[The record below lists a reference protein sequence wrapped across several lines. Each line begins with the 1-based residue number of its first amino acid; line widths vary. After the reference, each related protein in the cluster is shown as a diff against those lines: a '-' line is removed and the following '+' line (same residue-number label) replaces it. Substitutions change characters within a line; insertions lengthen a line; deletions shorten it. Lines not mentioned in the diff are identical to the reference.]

1 MQWQLLRVSCAA
13 DIIRHMTRQEGTARM
28 NKKPKGRSPTR
39 GSSGRSYRN
48 DTGLTRQPKKMR
60 GRKPSSQRWL
70 TRQLN
75 DPFVAEA
82 KSKGYRS
89 RAALKLAQIDDRFKL
104 LRPGM
109 AIVDLGC
116 APGGWLQIVADRC
129 QIGGGTGKLVGIDLL
144 EMDVLAA
151 AEIFVG
157 DMTDPVMLDKVRG
170 AIGGSA
176 HGVLSDMA
184 ADTTGHRP
192 TDHLRTTAL
201 LEAALDFAM
210 EVLVEDGFF
219 LSKCFRGGAEQ
230 SVMNIMQRNF
240 TTVRHVKPAASR
252 QESVESYVLAT
263 GFHGRGRLRSH
274 GDPDADDEGAPPD
287 AEKGGYSPI

>member
-1 MQWQLLRVSCAA
+1 
-13 DIIRHMTRQEGTARM
+13 MTRRNGARQGSGRAAG
-28 NKKPKGRSPTR
+28 KGGGAASR
-39 GSSGRSYRN
+39 GPSGRSYRN

-82 KSKGYRS
+82 KSRGFRS
-89 RAALKLAQIDDRFKL
+89 RAALKLEQIDDRYEL
-104 LRPGM
+104 LKPGM
-109 AIVDLGC
+109 SIVDLGC

-129 QIGGGTGKLVGIDLL
+129 RLGSSGAVLVGIDLL
-144 EMDVLAA
+144 ETDVLDGV
-151 AEIFVG
+151 EIFVG
-157 DMTDPVMLDKVRG
+157 DMTDPQMLERVRG
-170 AIGGSA
+170 AVGGRA
-176 HGVLSDMA
+176 HGVMSDMA
-184 ADTTGHRP
+184 AATTGHRP

-201 LEAALDFAM
+201 LEAALDFAI

-219 LSKCFRGGAEQ
+219 LAKCFRGGAEKN
-230 SVMNIMQRNF
+230 VLDIMQANF

-263 GFHGRGRLRSH
+263 GFHGRGGRSG
-274 GDPDADDEGAPPD
+274 GDVEAGHEDSSGDTPATDT
-287 AEKGGYSPI
+287 GYSPI